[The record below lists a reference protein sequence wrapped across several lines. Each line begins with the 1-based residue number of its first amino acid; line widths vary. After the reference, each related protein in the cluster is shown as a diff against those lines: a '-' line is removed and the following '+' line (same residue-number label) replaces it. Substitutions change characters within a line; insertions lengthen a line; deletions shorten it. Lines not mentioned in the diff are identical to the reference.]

1 MLTRVRALIGGHP
14 RAVLAA
20 LLLAGL
26 LVRLPFAG
34 IDTHLSNDI
43 IVFTQW
49 ARLVEL
55 RGLAAIYQD
64 TSINYPP
71 IPLYL
76 LGGAALLDTHL
87 LRGGDTALIALIKLP
102 GMLCDVATAALLA
115 WAVRRRGRRISLG
128 VCALYLFN
136 PGVWYVS
143 ALWGQFEAV
152 YTLPLVAG
160 VVALERGRLVPAW
173 VAAALALAT
182 KPQSLALVPVLVG
195 GSLARRGLRGLATGA
210 GAALLVAVGLALP
223 WLWAGNL
230 LDAASAYTNVRA
242 SPWLDVS
249 GYNLWYLLYGGQV
262 RGVPYSAQLPGVP
275 VSDQVAGLALFAELA
290 GATLVITWRRPG
302 RDALAAAVLS
312 LAMYVLLAQVR
323 ERYLFPV
330 PALLL
335 LAAAQHTPAPAARTR
350 PRLRMPGLWW
360 AYGLLSLT
368 FLFNLLTIA
377 PFTTALGQNLIVT
390 PAGTPFLVFRQA
402 VALLVAA
409 VHLGILLA
417 LVVDLA
423 RTRPVRTA
431 ALESATGPA
440 QAGTSG

>member
-1 MLTRVRALIGGHP
+1 MLTRGRALITAHP
-14 RAVLAA
+14 RAVLVA

-49 ARLVEL
+49 ARLLEL

-64 TSINYPP
+64 PSINYPP

-87 LRGGDTALIALIKLP
+87 FRGNTTALVALIKLP
-102 GMLCDVATAALLA
+102 GILCDVATAALLA
-115 WAVRRRGRRISLG
+115 WTVQRRGRRVSLG

-152 YTLPLVAG
+152 YTLPIVAG

-182 KPQSLALVPVLVG
+182 KPQSLALAPVLVG
-195 GSLARRGLRGLATGA
+195 ASLARRGLRGLVLGA
-210 GAALLVAVGLALP
+210 GAALLVAFGLALP
-223 WLWAGNL
+223 WLGAGNL
-230 LDAASAYTNVRA
+230 LDAAGAYTNVRA

-262 RGVPYSAQLPGVP
+262 RGVPYSAHLPGVP
-275 VSDQVAGLALFAELA
+275 VSDQVAGLVLFAVLA
-290 GATLVITWRRPG
+290 GAALLITWRRPG
-302 RDALAAAVLS
+302 QEALATAVLC

-335 LAAAQHTPAPAARTR
+335 LAAAGRPSRPMPAGEAAATG

-360 AYGLLSLT
+360 VYGLTT
-368 FLFNLLTIA
+368 FALF
-377 PFTTALGQNLIVT
+377 
-390 PAGTPFLVFRQA
+390 QA
-402 VALLVAA
+402 NREV
-409 VHLGILLA
+409 G
-417 LVVDLA
+417 
-423 RTRPVRTA
+423 
-431 ALESATGPA
+431 
-440 QAGTSG
+440 